1 MTKATC
7 TAGHV
12 CSPFGDA
19 CADIVTLLSPTPAAQ
34 VDASNAQIACGAAVM
49 PSDRPG
55 IAAAFGTAINV
66 GFAVAENVPD
76 AGATGAV
83 RAPWWRTRFSEPP

>member
-66 GFAVAENVPD
+66 GFA
-76 AGATGAV
+76 AGASGAETGA
-83 RAPWWRTRFSEPP
+83 PPTAEGRPAVD